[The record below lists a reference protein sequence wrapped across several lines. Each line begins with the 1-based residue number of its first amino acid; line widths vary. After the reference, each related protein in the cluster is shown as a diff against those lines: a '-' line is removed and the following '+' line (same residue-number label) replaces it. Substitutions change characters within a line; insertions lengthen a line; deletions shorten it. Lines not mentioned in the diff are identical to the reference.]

1 MHTAAP
7 PSAPGLRICR
17 HSPQNPGRNSQP
29 SSDMILNPL
38 IKQCIAHLPHARD
51 DSTKRDRSTC
61 AFLGPT
67 VGEETFLV
75 AQGIKS
81 LPGNA
86 GENRVRSRGQQDYLE
101 KDRAAQSSIH
111 AWEIPWTEEPG
122 GLQSTGLQRVRHN
135 LVTKQQL

>member
-1 MHTAAP
+1 M
-7 PSAPGLRICR
+7 
-17 HSPQNPGRNSQP
+17 
-29 SSDMILNPL
+29 
-38 IKQCIAHLPHARD
+38 
-51 DSTKRDRSTC
+51 
-61 AFLGPT
+61 
-67 VGEETFLV
+67 

-122 GLQSTGLQRVRHN
+122 GLQSTGSQRVRHN
-135 LVTKQQL
+135 LVTKQQR